1 MEMVS
6 IPLEQYQEFLQMRL
20 ELHLIYTKC
29 SEEVAYDT
37 GTYVA
42 DLMRILHPDR
52 FPAPPTQRPVMPMK
66 VPEVMP
72 MLNSC
77 DFQGRFAADPELRT
91 TQTGKQVASFRMAV
105 DRDMVDANGHRPT
118 DWLTFTAWGKTAEFV
133 SKYFRKGSAA
143 VVHSRCQTRQYE
155 DKNGNNRTAIE
166 FVVDNIYFAGPKQ
179 DNQQGTVDD
188 GGTNPPPA
196 TYRNQQPQ
204 PQQMGFATQSQRQQ
218 WQGAADHPGN
228 VQVSQSFSQGS
239 DDDFSVLDD
248 ADDLPF

>member
-1 MEMVS
+1 
-6 IPLEQYQEFLQMRL
+6 
-20 ELHLIYTKC
+20 
-29 SEEVAYDT
+29 
-37 GTYVA
+37 
-42 DLMRILHPDR
+42 
-52 FPAPPTQRPVMPMK
+52 
-66 VPEVMP
+66 

-188 GGTNPPPA
+188 GGEAPPPG
-196 TYRNQQPQ
+196 YQQPPYQNQQ
-204 PQQMGFATQSQRQQ
+204 PQQMGFNTQSQRQQ
-218 WQGAADHPGN
+218 WQGANAAPGT
-228 VQVSQSFSQGS
+228 VQYSQGS
-239 DDDFSVLDD
+239 PDDFSEIDD
-248 ADDLPF
+248 GDDLPF

>member
-1 MEMVS
+1 
-6 IPLEQYQEFLQMRL
+6 
-20 ELHLIYTKC
+20 
-29 SEEVAYDT
+29 
-37 GTYVA
+37 
-42 DLMRILHPDR
+42 
-52 FPAPPTQRPVMPMK
+52 
-66 VPEVMP
+66 
-72 MLNSC
+72 MLNRIVLM
-77 DFQGRFAADPELRT
+77 GRLTRDPELRR
-91 TQTGKQVASFRMAV
+91 TQSGTAVVSFSIAC
-105 DRDMVDANGHRPT
+105 DRDYAAQGAEKETDFVDIV
-118 DWLTFTAWGKTAEFV
+118 AWRSTAEFV

>member
-1 MEMVS
+1 
-6 IPLEQYQEFLQMRL
+6 
-20 ELHLIYTKC
+20 
-29 SEEVAYDT
+29 
-37 GTYVA
+37 
-42 DLMRILHPDR
+42 
-52 FPAPPTQRPVMPMK
+52 
-66 VPEVMP
+66 

-77 DFQGRFAADPELRT
+77 DFQGRLAADPELRT

-133 SKYFRKGSAA
+133 NRYFHKGSAA

-179 DNQQGTVDD
+179 DNQQGAVDD

-218 WQGAADHPGN
+218 WQGANAASGT
-228 VQVSQSFSQGS
+228 VQYSQGS
-239 DDDFSVLDD
+239 PDDFSEIDD
-248 ADDLPF
+248 GDDLPF

>member
-72 MLNSC
+72 
-77 DFQGRFAADPELRT
+77 DAELRT

>member
-1 MEMVS
+1 
-6 IPLEQYQEFLQMRL
+6 
-20 ELHLIYTKC
+20 
-29 SEEVAYDT
+29 
-37 GTYVA
+37 
-42 DLMRILHPDR
+42 
-52 FPAPPTQRPVMPMK
+52 
-66 VPEVMP
+66 

-77 DFQGRFAADPELRT
+77 DFQGRLAADPELRT

-105 DRDMVDANGHRPT
+105 
-118 DWLTFTAWGKTAEFV
+118 
-133 SKYFRKGSAA
+133 
-143 VVHSRCQTRQYE
+143 
-155 DKNGNNRTAIE
+155 E

-196 TYRNQQPQ
+196 TYRNQQ

>member
-1 MEMVS
+1 
-6 IPLEQYQEFLQMRL
+6 
-20 ELHLIYTKC
+20 
-29 SEEVAYDT
+29 
-37 GTYVA
+37 
-42 DLMRILHPDR
+42 
-52 FPAPPTQRPVMPMK
+52 
-66 VPEVMP
+66 

-133 SKYFRKGSAA
+133 SRYFRKGSAA

-179 DNQQGTVDD
+179 DE
-188 GGTNPPPA
+188 PA
-196 TYRNQQPQ
+196 TGHLSESAAAVPADGLCHPEPAPTVAGSGRSSRQCSGQPEL
-204 PQQMGFATQSQRQQ
+204 
-218 WQGAADHPGN
+218 
-228 VQVSQSFSQGS
+228 FSGQ
-239 DDDFSVLDD
+239 
-248 ADDLPF
+248 

>member
-1 MEMVS
+1 MLNVVVLMG
-6 IPLEQYQEFLQMRL
+6 RL
-20 ELHLIYTKC
+20 
-29 SEEVAYDT
+29 
-37 GTYVA
+37 VA
-42 DLMRILHPDR
+42 DP
-52 FPAPPTQRPVMPMK
+52 Q
-66 VPEVMP
+66 
-72 MLNSC
+72 
-77 DFQGRFAADPELRT
+77 LRQT
-91 TQTGKQVASFRMAV
+91 TTGKNVASFRVAC
-105 DRDMVDANGHRPT
+105 DRGRRDANGQNQA
-118 DWLTFTAWGKTAEFV
+118 DFFDVVAWDRSAEFV
-133 SKYFRKGSAA
+133 CRYFQKGSMIAIDGRLQ
-143 VVHSRCQTRQYE
+143 SRNYQ